1 MRSPIPYPLIAIRRD
16 PSFSPNSVGN
26 DARILEAVVHQLEA
40 EGYCVHVCSEDD
52 FVEAD
57 LCAPMV
63 FGMYRKE
70 ETLRYLQRLEKKHGT
85 VVVNTPEG
93 IANCRRAPLLR
104 IMEQHDIPQPE
115 SVIVD
120 VNRAEFPI
128 AFPCWMKRANGYSM
142 EKGDVAYVSTQSKAE
157 AALKEFRG
165 RGIRK
170 GLLSEH
176 LKGDLVKFYG
186 VVGTPF
192 FYSFYPT
199 ATDYS
204 KFGLEK
210 HNGKP
215 KGHLYDEACLHR
227 TVTRLAMA
235 AGIQV
240 YGGDCI
246 VWPDGSF
253 RVIDFNDWPSFSP
266 CRAEAAIHIT
276 QRIISLIPQT

>member
-1 MRSPIPYPLIAIRRD
+1 
-16 PSFSPNSVGN
+16 
-26 DARILEAVVHQLEA
+26 
-40 EGYCVHVCSEDD
+40 
-52 FVEAD
+52 
-57 LCAPMV
+57 
-63 FGMYRKE
+63 
-70 ETLRYLQRLEKKHGT
+70 
-85 VVVNTPEG
+85 
-93 IANCRRAPLLR
+93 
-104 IMEQHDIPQPE
+104 
-115 SVIVD
+115 
-120 VNRAEFPI
+120 
-128 AFPCWMKRANGYSM
+128 
-142 EKGDVAYVSTQSKAE
+142 
-157 AALKEFRG
+157 
-165 RGIRK
+165 
-170 GLLSEH
+170 